1 MDFSRSR
8 ILKSITDHGTVS
20 FEEAERRLS
29 DVHLLIAVD
38 DAVVDTA
45 AGQSCVLA
53 CVAAATRTYKHVA
66 VLLCRDAVLLRPIR
80 HAASLA
86 ASIRH
91 AGATITTDVS
101 HRRTH
106 GVSIGCAP
114 LDDQAFWVGCYWD
127 GWLGGTRAPWDH
139 EAVGASWNPLSGS
152 FAGAIA
158 IRQTFEH
165 VVGGFRSAGRSL
177 TVDLWNA
184 HASTTA
190 ARAAGPKVV
199 HLPKNLLLVGL
210 GHLGQGFLWNLVQL
224 PGCGDVLALQ
234 DRQVAGLENVGTGV
248 LTSAADL
255 GSRKTRV
262 AERAPAFVGWDVAV
276 LDAPFEPGMRIL
288 QEQIPVVISA
298 LDSVEPRQ
306 WILQAG
312 YQVMLDIGVGH
323 GPVDFEMGQ
332 VRVFAKGAQ
341 STWSALAKLKDV
353 DALRDSRAYADEK
366 ARDQCGAYSLAQAS
380 VAVPFVGLALGAV
393 AVTQLLRLGAMLP
406 VADLL
411 QVELSHPEQATAG
424 QRIEPLKASV
434 GVRQID
440 LLRRISFD

>member
-20 FEEAERRLS
+20 FEDAERRLS
-29 DVHLLIAVD
+29 DVHLLITAD
-38 DAVVDTA
+38 DAVLDTA

-53 CVAAATRTYKHVA
+53 CVAAATRTYKHVS
-66 VLLCRDAVLLRPIR
+66 VLLRRDAVLLRPTGLG
-80 HAASLA
+80 ASLA
-86 ASIRH
+86 SSVRQ
-91 AGATITTDVS
+91 AGATITTDTS

-114 LDDQAFWVGCYWD
+114 LDDQVFWVSCYWN

-139 EAVGASWNPLSGS
+139 EAVGAAWNPLPGT
-152 FAGAIA
+152 FAGALA

-184 HASTTA
+184 HVSATA
-190 ARAAGPKVV
+190 ARPAGPEMV

-224 PGCGDVLALQ
+224 PGSGDVLALQ

-248 LTSAADL
+248 LTSASDL
-255 GSRKTRV
+255 GLRKTRV
-262 AERAPAFVGWDVAV
+262 AERAPAFVGWNVAV
-276 LDAPFEPGMRIL
+276 LDAPFQPGMRIL

-312 YQVMLDIGVGH
+312 YQLMLDLGVGH

-332 VRVFAKGAQ
+332 VRVLAKGAQ
-341 STWSALAKLKDV
+341 STWSAPAKLKDV
-353 DALRDSRAYADEK
+353 DSLRDSPAYADEK

-380 VAVPFVGLALGAV
+380 VAVPFVGLALGAI

-411 QVELSHPEQATAG
+411 QIELSCPEQAAAG
-424 QRIEPLKASV
+424 QMLEPLRASV

-440 LLRRISFD
+440 LVRRVSFD